1 MKQFYK
7 VRVVVNYKD
16 GSCTV
21 QTKSRWFST
30 WDFYHYFPTGGHVT
44 AEEAKKGAIACADR
58 ISASRVIYE
67 VS

>member
-7 VRVVVNYKD
+7 VRVLVNHKD

-21 QTKSRWFST
+21 QTKNRWFSP
-30 WDFYHYFPTGGHVT
+30 WEFYQQFSTSVHINAEK
-44 AEEAKKGAIACADR
+44 AEECAIACADR
-58 ISASRVIYE
+58 ISATSVIYE

>member
-7 VRVVVNYKD
+7 VRVLVNHKD

-21 QTKSRWFST
+21 QTKSRWFSS
-30 WDFYHYFPTGGHVT
+30 WDFYQHFSTSVHVS
-44 AEEAKKGAIACADR
+44 AEDAKKYAIDCADR
-58 ISASRVIYE
+58 ISSTRVVYE

>member
-7 VRVVVNYKD
+7 VRVVVNDKD

-21 QTKSRWFST
+21 QTKSRWFSP
-30 WDFYHYFPTGGHVT
+30 WEFYHHFLTGGHVT
-44 AEEAKKGAIACADR
+44 AEKAKKEAIDCADR
-58 ISASRVIYE
+58 ISATRVVYE

>member
-16 GSCTV
+16 GSYTV
-21 QTKSRWFST
+21 QTKSRWFSP
-30 WDFYHYFPTGGHVT
+30 WEFYHHFLTDVHIT
-44 AEEAKKGAIACADR
+44 AEKAEKDAIACADR
-58 ISASRVIYE
+58 ISATRVVYE

>member
-7 VRVVVNYKD
+7 VRVLVNHKD

-21 QTKSRWFST
+21 QTKSRWFSP
-30 WDFYHYFPTGGHVT
+30 WDFYHYIPTGGHVT
-44 AEEAKKGAIACADR
+44 AEKAKKEAIDCADR
-58 ISASRVIYE
+58 ISATRVIYE